1 MLRRLTD
8 LALRRPLT
16 VVAGWAAVVV
26 LAVVSA
32 PALFASLTSDV
43 GDADGTES
51 QRAANLLWHAAPSG
65 ESIFAVADGRAAS
78 DPGLRASVGQAADG
92 IAAMPGVD
100 RVLTPWTGVG
110 RHGAP
115 DPGRVSTDGNAVVI
129 EVDFKP
135 TPAGA
140 VAVDSAADRLRAIDA
155 PTILVGGGPLLD
167 DEKDAQAA
175 HDLARAELIS
185 LPVLL
190 ILLLVIFGGAVAAGL
205 PLVIAVVSSAA
216 AMAALLGFSLVA
228 DVSVYAINIVTML
241 GIGLG
246 VDYALLIVT
255 RFREERQRTVSVDA
269 AVAATMASAGRT
281 VFFSGLTVAASL
293 AGLLV
298 FPDDFLRSMGFAG
311 LSVVLL
317 DMLAAVTLVPAL
329 LSKVGHRISPSR
341 PREDGHGVFAST
353 ARWAGRHPMIVI
365 PSVVVVLGLAALPF
379 ASVRFADP
387 DQRSLPAS
395 SPTRQLADIAQTRF
409 AQVSTADP
417 IDVVL
422 TDRVPRAE
430 LDQYA
435 AALAD
440 LPGVRSASTPQLPGL
455 SVVEVTPQGDS
466 QGELAIS
473 LVHQIRALD
482 APAPVVVGGDAAELV
497 DYESSLT
504 SRLPY
509 AIGLVA
515 AATFAL
521 LFLFTG
527 SVVVPLKALAMNAA
541 SLGASFG
548 ALVWVFQ
555 DGHLGGLVGTDAL
568 GSLSITTPT
577 LVLAI
582 AFGLSMDY
590 EVFLLGRI
598 SEVWRRTGDTTHA
611 VVVGLQR
618 TGRVVTAAAA
628 LMVVVYAAF
637 ASGGFSPVKQL
648 GVGMIL
654 AIVVDATLIRML
666 LLPAVMTLMGRS
678 NWWSPPAVRRW
689 HARHGLREVDVSPVV
704 GEIAETPAVALAA
717 ADSGGVR
724 R

>member
-1 MLRRLTD
+1 MLRRLTTV
-8 LALRRPLT
+8 ALRRPRT
-16 VVAGWAAVVV
+16 VVAVWAAVVV

-32 PALFASLTSDV
+32 PVLFAGLSSDV
-43 GDADGTES
+43 GDTDGTES
-51 QRAANLLWHAAPSG
+51 QRAANLLWRAAPSG
-65 ESIFAVADGRAAS
+65 ESIFAVADGRAAT
-78 DPGLRASVGQAADG
+78 DPALRASVEHVAAD
-92 IAAMPGVD
+92 IESLPGVAD
-100 RVLTPWTGVG
+100 VVTPWTGADPSA
-110 RHGAP
+110 AP
-115 DPGRVSTDGNAVVI
+115 DPAGVSTDGNAVAI
-129 EVDFKP
+129 EVDFEP
-135 TPAGA
+135 TESGGA
-140 VAVDSAADRLRAIDA
+140 AVDAAAERLHAIDA
-155 PTILVGGGPLLD
+155 PTVLVGGGPLLD

-175 HDLARAELIS
+175 HDLAKAELIS

-190 ILLLVIFGGAVAAGL
+190 VLLIVVFGGVVAAGL
-205 PLVIAVVSSAA
+205 PVLIAVVSSAT
-216 AMAALLGFSLVA
+216 AMVALLAFSVVA
-228 DVSVYAINIVTML
+228 DVSVYSINIVTML

-255 RFREERQRTVSVDA
+255 RFREERQRRGSVDA
-269 AVAATMASAGRT
+269 AVVASMASAGRT

-329 LSKVGHRISPSR
+329 LTKVGHRISPSR
-341 PREDGHGVFAST
+341 PREDGRGTFAST
-353 ARWAGRHPMIVI
+353 ARWAGRHPLIVI
-365 PSVVVVLGLAALPF
+365 PGVVVLLAIAAAPF
-379 ASVRFADP
+379 ASARFADP
-387 DQRSLPAS
+387 DERSLPAS
-395 SPTRQLADIAQTRF
+395 SPTRQLAEIAQTRF
-409 AQVSTADP
+409 AQISTADP

-422 TDRVPRAE
+422 TERVSRAE
-430 LDQYA
+430 VEAYA
-435 AALAD
+435 AQLAR
-440 LPGVRSASTPQLPGL
+440 LPGVRSVATPRLPRL

-466 QGELAIS
+466 QSKQAVS
-473 LVHQIRALD
+473 LVHDIRSLD
-482 APAPVVVGGDAAELV
+482 APVPVVVGGDAAELV
-497 DYESSLT
+497 DYESSLS

-527 SVVVPLKALAMNAA
+527 SVVVPLKALAMNVV

-555 DGHLGGLVGTDAL
+555 DGHLGGLVGTEAL

-598 SEVWRRTGDTTHA
+598 SHA

-648 GVGMIL
+648 GLGMIL
-654 AIVVDATLIRML
+654 AIVVDATLVRML
-666 LLPAVMTLMGRS
+666 LLPAVMTLMGRA
-678 NWWSPPAVRRW
+678 NWWAPPAARRW
-689 HARHGLREVDVSPVV
+689 HARHGLRDDPSEGPVAAVGSAAPALVS
-704 GEIAETPAVALAA
+704 
-717 ADSGGVR
+717 AD
-724 R
+724 

>member
-1 MLRRLTD
+1 MLRRLTA
-8 LALRRPLT
+8 LALRRPRT

-32 PALFASLTSDV
+32 PALFAGLSTDV
-43 GDADGTES
+43 GNTDGTES
-51 QRAANLLWHAAPSG
+51 QRAADLLWRAAPSG
-65 ESIFAVADGRAAS
+65 EAIFAVADGRAVT
-78 DPGLRASVGQAADG
+78 DPGLRASVKRAAAD
-92 IAAMPGVD
+92 IEALPGVAD
-100 RVLTPWTGVG
+100 VATPWTGAG
-110 RHGAP
+110 PNAAA
-115 DPGRVSTDGNAVVI
+115 DPAGVSTDGNAIAI
-129 EVDFKP
+129 EVDFEP
-135 TPAGA
+135 TEAGDAA
-140 VAVDSAADRLRAIDA
+140 VGDAADRLHAIDA
-155 PTILVGGGPLLD
+155 PTVLVGGGPLLD

-175 HDLARAELIS
+175 HDLAKAELIS

-190 ILLLVIFGGAVAAGL
+190 VLLLIVFGGVVAAGL
-205 PLVIAVVSSAA
+205 PLLIAVVSSAT
-216 AMAALLGFSLVA
+216 AMVALLCFSLVA
-228 DVSVYAINIVTML
+228 DVSVYSINIVTML

-255 RFREERQRTVSVDA
+255 RFREERQRAASIEA
-269 AVAATMASAGRT
+269 AVIATMASAGRT

-341 PREDGHGVFAST
+341 PREDGRGLFAST

-365 PSVVVVLGLAALPF
+365 PSALVVLGLAALPF
-379 ASVRFADP
+379 ASARFADP
-387 DQRSLPAS
+387 DERSLPAS
-395 SPTRQLADIAQTRF
+395 SATRQLSEIAQTRF
-409 AQVSTADP
+409 GQISTADP
-417 IDVVL
+417 IDVVI
-422 TDRVPRAE
+422 TERVPRAE
-430 LDQYA
+430 VEQYA
-435 AALAD
+435 ASLAD
-440 LPGVRSASTPQLPGL
+440 LTGVRTVSTPHLPRL

-466 QGELAIS
+466 QSEQALA

-482 APAPVVVGGDAAELV
+482 APAAVVVGGDAAELV

-527 SVVVPLKALAMNAA
+527 SIVVPLKALAMNAA

-555 DGHLGGLVGTDAL
+555 DGHLGGLVGTEAL

-598 SEVWRRTGDTTHA
+598 SEVWRRTGDTSHA

-637 ASGGFSPVKQL
+637 ASGGFSPIKQL
-648 GVGMIL
+648 GLGMIL
-654 AIVVDATLIRML
+654 AIVIDATLVRML
-666 LLPAVMTLMGRS
+666 LLPAVMTLMGRA
-678 NWWSPPAVRRW
+678 NWWAPPAVRRW
-689 HARHGLREVDVSPVV
+689 HSRHGLHDVPESAVETVGSP
-704 GEIAETPAVALAA
+704 APALVS
-717 ADSGGVR
+717 ADP
-724 R
+724 